1 MELYS
6 NYNKYLVAVDCIVFG
21 YDIFEKELKL
31 LLIKRSF
38 DPNKGSW
45 SLAGGFV
52 EENES
57 LDEAASRVLL
67 KHTGLGRIYLKQ
79 SYSYG
84 ETNRDPG
91 ARVIST
97 AYCALIAIR
106 DINQETGRKE
116 RGTLEVYIRFA

>member
-1 MELYS
+1 MI
-6 NYNKYLVAVDCIVFG
+6 YLKRSSSF
-21 YDIFEKELKL
+21 

-38 DPNKGSW
+38 DPEKGSW

-57 LDEAASRVLL
+57 LDEAANRILRIL
-67 KHTGLGRIYLKQ
+67 TGLERIYLKQ

-84 ETNRDPG
+84 ETGRDPG

-97 AYCALIAIR
+97 AYCALITIR
-106 DINQETGRKE
+106 DIDKDLAQKE
-116 RGTLEVYIRFA
+116 RGSLEVNARSS

>member
-6 NYNKYLVAVDCIVFG
+6 NYTRYLVAVDCIVFG

-38 DPNKGSW
+38 DPKKGSW

-67 KHTGLGRIYLKQ
+67 KYTGLERIYLKQ

-91 ARVIST
+91 AQSNFYRILRTDSDQG
-97 AYCALIAIR
+97 Y
-106 DINQETGRKE
+106 
-116 RGTLEVYIRFA
+116 